1 MNCLLLCRAL
11 LDSVGGLCGI
21 QSMIL
26 FCLDVYALRSVFFLF
41 GIQLT
46 KSAWLLE
53 SNRVQLESTELLVFR
68 IFFSLF
74 VLNFVVSFIGIEY
87 HFLKNSVGKVYF

>member
-26 FCLDVYALRSVFFLF
+26 FCLDVYPRDQFCVCVCVEFNEQNRRGFLN
-41 GIQLT
+41 L
-46 KSAWLLE
+46 
-53 SNRVQLESTELLVFR
+53 
-68 IFFSLF
+68 
-74 VLNFVVSFIGIEY
+74 IG
-87 HFLKNSVGKVYF
+87 FN

>member
-26 FCLDVYALRSVFFLF
+26 FCLDVYALRSVFFVWNS
-41 GIQLT
+41 IN
-46 KSAWLLE
+46 K
-53 SNRVQLESTELLVFR
+53 
-68 IFFSLF
+68 
-74 VLNFVVSFIGIEY
+74 IGVA
-87 HFLKNSVGKVYF
+87 S